1 MLNFATEHSSTHLK
15 DPLLV
20 VNSTELRTAISLAFV
35 YVLRMLGLFMVMPVL
50 AVMAQNYADYSVML
64 VGLAIG
70 GYGLTQAILQIP
82 MGMLSDKY
90 GRKPIIVAGLLL
102 FCVGSLIAGLAE
114 NMWMLVIGRLLQGA
128 GAIAGAIMAL
138 AADVSRENQRAK
150 VMAIIG
156 IAIGFSFYLALLLGP
171 LIAEKWGLSGIFLI
185 TAALA
190 ALCIPLVWLVVPNGQ
205 NKAPSGDTL
214 PSLNE
219 LKALFG
225 NHQIKR
231 LNISVCILHCLITL
245 FFMQIPIML
254 VANGEPIDGHWH
266 IYWPILLTSIFGL
279 TLLMGLNRTFARKT
293 LMLVSIA
300 LLIVACAGLSM
311 APSVLL
317 ISVFAVLFFSGFN
330 YLEANLPA
338 WVSSLAPAG
347 KKGSAMGLFASFQFF
362 GAFIGGVSAGL
373 LSNFLQPSHVLWFGV
388 VLLLAWAW
396 IILGLKS
403 VDTVRRYTLIGQGSK
418 HQLDDAREQLMG
430 MEGALEVAFDNTGS
444 TFYIKADKHF
454 DLQQAQQIIG
464 AQ

>member
-1 MLNFATEHSSTHLK
+1 MK

-20 VNSTELRTAISLAFV
+20 LNSTELRAAFSLAFV

-50 AVMAQNYADYSVML
+50 AVLAQDYADYSVLL

-90 GRKPIIVAGLLL
+90 GRKPIIIVGLLV
-102 FCVGSLIAGLAE
+102 FCVGSLIAGLAD
-114 NMWMLVIGRLLQGA
+114 NMWMLVLGRLLQGA

-171 LIAEKWGLSGIFLI
+171 LIAENWGLSGIFLI
-185 TAALA
+185 TAILA
-190 ALCIPLVWLVVPNGQ
+190 GLCIPLVLFIVP
-205 NKAPSGDTL
+205 KSADRAPTGDTL
-214 PSLNE
+214 PSLRD
-219 LKALFG
+219 LKMLIA

-254 VANGEPIDGHWH
+254 VANGEPIEGHWH
-266 IYWPILLTSIFGL
+266 IYWPILLSSIFGL
-279 TLLMGLNRTFARKT
+279 VILMGLNRTLSRKT
-293 LMLVSIA
+293 LMLVSII
-300 LLIVACAGLSM
+300 LLIIACVGLTTTSSIIM
-311 APSVLL
+311 
-317 ISVFAVLFFSGFN
+317 ISVFAVVFFSGFN

-338 WVSSLAPAG
+338 WVSSIAPAG
-347 KKGSAMGLFASFQFF
+347 KKGSAMGMFASFQFF
-362 GAFIGGVSAGL
+362 GAFVGGVSAGL
-373 LSNFLQPSHVLWFGV
+373 LSQYFAPHQILWFGV
-388 VLLLAWAW
+388 FLLVIWAW

-403 VDTVRRYTLIGQGSK
+403 VEAVRRYALKTNSEDRDMSRAMS
-418 HQLDDAREQLMG
+418 QLGKMT
-430 MEGALEVAFDNTGS
+430 GALDIVADYQAK
-444 TFYIKADKHF
+444 TFYIKADKQF
-454 DLQQAQQIIG
+454 DLQQAQRIVEG
-464 AQ
+464 H